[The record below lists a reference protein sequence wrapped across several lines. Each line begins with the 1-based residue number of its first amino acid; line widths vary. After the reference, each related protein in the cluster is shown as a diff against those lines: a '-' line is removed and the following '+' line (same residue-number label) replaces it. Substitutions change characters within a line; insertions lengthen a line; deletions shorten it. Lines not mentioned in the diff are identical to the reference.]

1 MVIVLGLRRGSR
13 GLVDVKAWLKSNIP
27 VMEWLP
33 RYQRKDL
40 KIDLIAGLTVGA
52 VVIPS
57 AMGWASLAGL
67 PTQYGLYAAVA
78 SLIAYFIFGSS
89 KHLVVVPSS
98 GPAALVGAGLMG
110 LVFADEN
117 QYIAAVAMLAF
128 ITGLMLI
135 MARVVKLGFIV
146 NFISQT
152 VLIGFQIGL
161 AFYVINLQLGR
172 ILGISGASGN
182 FFEVAFYYIEN
193 IGEASLTTFSI
204 ALMAFALIFIGKRFY
219 RKIPWNFVLIIVA
232 TALATLLP
240 VEEWGLDVVG
250 SIPEGLPDFVV
261 PSTGGQSLTALIT
274 IAVGLFLIT
283 YIEGVSVSK
292 TFARKGGY
300 EVDNNQE
307 FTGYGTANL
316 AASFFQGMPLNGSA
330 SNTAINYENHAKS
343 QLSGAVAAVVLILV
357 LLFFTSFFSNLPR
370 VIIGVIIITAMLTL
384 IDIRSMKSVYAFD
397 KKEFAFALAA
407 ILGVLFF
414 GLLEGIFIGVAL
426 TMLDLLYRISQ
437 PGIRQLGR
445 IPGTFEFTD
454 LDRNPENETITGVV
468 VFRVDGPLMFPN
480 VARVRQEVLGQVG
493 EKHDVKLVVLSLRS
507 SPYLDLSATE
517 MIANLYTEL
526 RDLGAE
532 LRLADAS
539 GSCRDSIRQ
548 AGLEEK
554 LGVLNPG
561 MSIQKVIEQW
571 FQESSSTSRPG

>member
-1 MVIVLGLRRGSR
+1 
-13 GLVDVKAWLKSNIP
+13 LVDVKKWLKSNIP
-27 VMEWLP
+27 VLEWLP
-33 RYQRKDL
+33 RYERKDL
-40 KIDLIAGLTVGA
+40 KTDLIAGLTVGA

-128 ITGLMLI
+128 ITGVMLI
-135 MARVVKLGFIV
+135 MARVIKLGFIV

-172 ILGISGASGN
+172 ILGINGASGN

-219 RKIPWNFVLIIVA
+219 RRIPWNLILIVVA
-232 TALATLLP
+232 TAFATLLP
-240 VEEWGLDVVG
+240 VEDWGIDVVG

-292 TFARKGGY
+292 TFARKGRY

-307 FTGYGTANL
+307 FVGYGAANL

-330 SNTAINYENHAKS
+330 SNTAINYESRAKS

-357 LLFFTSFFSNLPR
+357 LLFLTSFFSNLPR
-370 VIIGVIIITAMLTL
+370 VIIGVIIIAAMLTL
-384 IDIRSMKSVYAFD
+384 IDVRSMKSVYAFD
-397 KKEFAFALAA
+397 KKEFAFAVAA

-445 IPGTFEFTD
+445 IPGTDEFTD
-454 LDRNPENETITGVV
+454 LDRNPENETITGVA

-480 VARVRQEVLGQVG
+480 VARVRQEVLRQVR
-493 EKHDVKLVVLSLRS
+493 EKNNIKLVVVSLRS

-517 MIANLYTEL
+517 MIANLFTEL
-526 RDLGAE
+526 KDLGTD
-532 LRLADAS
+532 LRLAEAT

-554 LGVLNPG
+554 IGVMNPG

-571 FQESSSTSRPG
+571 FQESLSTSVSG

>member
-1 MVIVLGLRRGSR
+1 
-13 GLVDVKAWLKSNIP
+13 LVDVKEWLKSNIP
-27 VMEWLP
+27 VLDWLP
-33 RYQRKDL
+33 RYERKDL
-40 KIDLIAGLTVGA
+40 KTDLIAGLTVGA

-128 ITGLMLI
+128 ITGVMLI

-219 RKIPWNFVLIIVA
+219 RRIPWNLVLIIVA
-232 TALATLLP
+232 TAFATLLP
-240 VEEWGLDVVG
+240 VEDWGIDVVG

-261 PSTGGQSLTALIT
+261 PSSGGQSLTALIT

-307 FTGYGTANL
+307 FVGYGAANL

-330 SNTAINYENHAKS
+330 SNTAINYESNAKS

-357 LLFFTSFFSNLPR
+357 LLFLTSFFSNLPR
-370 VIIGVIIITAMLTL
+370 VIIGVIIIAAMLTL
-384 IDIRSMKSVYAFD
+384 IDVRSMKSVYAFD
-397 KKEFAFALAA
+397 KKEFAFAVAA

-445 IPGTFEFTD
+445 IPGTNEFTD
-454 LDRNPENETITGVV
+454 LDRNPENETITGVA

-480 VARVRQEVLGQVG
+480 VSRVRQEVLRQVR
-493 EKHDVKLVVLSLRS
+493 EKNNVKLVVVSLRS

-517 MIANLYTEL
+517 MIANLFTEL
-526 RDLGAE
+526 KALGTD
-532 LRLADAS
+532 LRLAEAT

-554 LGVLNPG
+554 IGVMNPG
-561 MSIQKVIEQW
+561 MSIQMVIEQW
-571 FQESSSTSRPG
+571 FQESLSTSVSG

>member
-1 MVIVLGLRRGSR
+1 
-13 GLVDVKAWLKSNIP
+13 LVDVKAWLKSNIP

-40 KIDLIAGLTVGA
+40 KTDLIAGLTVGA

-128 ITGLMLI
+128 ITGLMLL

-161 AFYVINLQLGR
+161 AFYVINLQIGR

-193 IGEASLTTFSI
+193 ISEASLTTFSI

-240 VEEWGLDVVG
+240 VEDWGLDVVG

-370 VIIGVIIITAMLTL
+370 VIIGVIIIAAMLTL
-384 IDIRSMKSVYAFD
+384 IDIGSMKSVYAFD
-397 KKEFAFALAA
+397 KKEFAFAVAA

-454 LDRNPENETITGVV
+454 LDRNPENETITDVV

-480 VARVRQEVLGQVG
+480 VARVRQEVLGQVR

-517 MIANLYTEL
+517 MISNLYTEL
-526 RDLGAE
+526 KDLGAE

-554 LGVLNPG
+554 IGVLNPG

-571 FQESSSTSRPG
+571 FQESSSTSRSG

>member
-1 MVIVLGLRRGSR
+1 
-13 GLVDVKAWLKSNIP
+13 LVDVKEWLKSNIP
-27 VMEWLP
+27 VLEWLP
-33 RYQRKDL
+33 RYERKDL
-40 KIDLIAGLTVGA
+40 KTDFIAGLTVGA

-128 ITGLMLI
+128 ITGVMLI

-182 FFEVAFYYIEN
+182 FFEVALYYIEN

-219 RKIPWNFVLIIVA
+219 RRIPWNLILIVVA
-232 TALATLLP
+232 TAFATLLP
-240 VEEWGLDVVG
+240 VEDWGIDVVG
-250 SIPEGLPDFVV
+250 SIPEGLPDFVI
-261 PSTGGQSLTALIT
+261 PSTGGQSLNALIT

-307 FTGYGTANL
+307 FVGYGAANL

-330 SNTAINYENHAKS
+330 SNTAINYESKAKS

-370 VIIGVIIITAMLTL
+370 VIIGVIIIAAMLTL
-384 IDIRSMKSVYAFD
+384 IDVRSMKSIYAFD
-397 KKEFAFALAA
+397 KKEFAFAVAA

-445 IPGTFEFTD
+445 IPGTDEFTD

-480 VARVRQEVLGQVG
+480 VARVRQEALRQVR
-493 EKHDVKLVVLSLRS
+493 EKNNVKLVVVSLRS

-517 MIANLYTEL
+517 MIANLFTEL
-526 RDLGAE
+526 KDRGTD
-532 LRLADAS
+532 LRLAEAT

-554 LGVLNPG
+554 IGVMNPG
-561 MSIQKVIEQW
+561 MSIQKVIEHW
-571 FQESSSTSRPG
+571 FQESLSTSVSG

>member
-1 MVIVLGLRRGSR
+1 M
-13 GLVDVKAWLKSNIP
+13 VDVKKWLKSNIP
-27 VMEWLP
+27 VLEWLP
-33 RYQRKDL
+33 RYERKDL
-40 KIDLIAGLTVGA
+40 KTDLIAGLTVGA

-128 ITGLMLI
+128 ITGVMLI
-135 MARVVKLGFIV
+135 MARVIKLGFIV

-172 ILGISGASGN
+172 ILGINGASGN

-219 RKIPWNFVLIIVA
+219 RRIPWNLILIVVA
-232 TALATLLP
+232 TAFATLLP
-240 VEEWGLDVVG
+240 VEDWGIDVVG

-292 TFARKGGY
+292 TFARKGRY

-307 FTGYGTANL
+307 FVGYGAANL

-330 SNTAINYENHAKS
+330 SNTAINYESRAKS

-357 LLFFTSFFSNLPR
+357 LLFLTSFFSNLPR
-370 VIIGVIIITAMLTL
+370 VIIGVIIIAAMLTL
-384 IDIRSMKSVYAFD
+384 IDVRSMKSVYAFD
-397 KKEFAFALAA
+397 KKEFAFAVAA

-445 IPGTFEFTD
+445 IPGTDEFTD
-454 LDRNPENETITGVV
+454 LDRNPENETITGVA

-480 VARVRQEVLGQVG
+480 VARVRQEVLRQVR
-493 EKHDVKLVVLSLRS
+493 EKNNIKLVVVSLRS

-517 MIANLYTEL
+517 MIANLFTEL
-526 RDLGAE
+526 KDLGTD
-532 LRLADAS
+532 LRLAEAT

-554 LGVLNPG
+554 IGVMNPG

-571 FQESSSTSRPG
+571 FQESLSTSVSG

>member
-1 MVIVLGLRRGSR
+1 
-13 GLVDVKAWLKSNIP
+13 
-27 VMEWLP
+27 
-33 RYQRKDL
+33 
-40 KIDLIAGLTVGA
+40 
-52 VVIPS
+52 
-57 AMGWASLAGL
+57 
-67 PTQYGLYAAVA
+67 
-78 SLIAYFIFGSS
+78 
-89 KHLVVVPSS
+89 
-98 GPAALVGAGLMG
+98 
-110 LVFADEN
+110 
-117 QYIAAVAMLAF
+117 
-128 ITGLMLI
+128 
-135 MARVVKLGFIV
+135 
-146 NFISQT
+146 
-152 VLIGFQIGL
+152 
-161 AFYVINLQLGR
+161 
-172 ILGISGASGN
+172 
-182 FFEVAFYYIEN
+182 
-193 IGEASLTTFSI
+193 
-204 ALMAFALIFIGKRFY
+204 
-219 RKIPWNFVLIIVA
+219 
-232 TALATLLP
+232 
-240 VEEWGLDVVG
+240 
-250 SIPEGLPDFVV
+250 
-261 PSTGGQSLTALIT
+261 
-274 IAVGLFLIT
+274 
-283 YIEGVSVSK
+283 
-292 TFARKGGY
+292 
-300 EVDNNQE
+300 
-307 FTGYGTANL
+307 
-316 AASFFQGMPLNGSA
+316 
-330 SNTAINYENHAKS
+330 
-343 QLSGAVAAVVLILV
+343 
-357 LLFFTSFFSNLPR
+357 
-370 VIIGVIIITAMLTL
+370 
-384 IDIRSMKSVYAFD
+384 MKSVYAFD

-445 IPGTFEFTD
+445 IPGTNEFTD

>member
-1 MVIVLGLRRGSR
+1 M
-13 GLVDVKAWLKSNIP
+13 VDVKAWLRSNIP
-27 VMEWLP
+27 VLEWLP

-40 KIDLIAGLTVGA
+40 RTDLIAGLTVGA

-67 PTQYGLYAAVA
+67 PTQYGLYAALA

-110 LVFADEN
+110 LVFADQNE
-117 QYIAAVAMLAF
+117 YIAAVAMLAF
-128 ITGLMLI
+128 ITGVMLI
-135 MARVVKLGFIV
+135 MARMVRLGFIV

-182 FFEVAFYYIEN
+182 FFEVAIYYVKN

-219 RKIPWNFVLIIVA
+219 RRIPWNLVLIIVA
-232 TALATLLP
+232 TAFATLLP
-240 VEEWGLDVVG
+240 VEDWGIDVVG
-250 SIPEGLPDFVV
+250 TIPEGLPDFVV

-292 TFARKGGY
+292 TFARKGKY
-300 EVDNNQE
+300 EVDSNQE
-307 FTGYGTANL
+307 FVGYGAANL

-330 SNTAINYENHAKS
+330 SNTAINYESNAKS

-357 LLFFTSFFSNLPR
+357 LLFLTSFFSNLPR
-370 VIIGVIIITAMLTL
+370 VVIGVIIIAAMMTL
-384 IDIRSMKSVYAFD
+384 IDVRSMRSIYSFD
-397 KKEFAFALAA
+397 KKEFIFAIAA
-407 ILGVLFF
+407 ILGVLLF

-437 PGIRQLGR
+437 PGIRLLGR
-445 IPGTFEFTD
+445 VPGTDEFTD
-454 LDRNPENETITGVV
+454 LDRNPENETIASVV
-468 VFRVDGPLMFPN
+468 IFRVDGPLMFPN
-480 VARVRQEVLGQVG
+480 VARVRQEVLRYVRQ
-493 EKHDVKLVVLSLRS
+493 KKDVKLVVISLRS

-517 MIANLYTEL
+517 MIADLFTEL
-526 RDLGAE
+526 KDLGAS
-532 LRLADAS
+532 LRLAEAN

-548 AGLEEK
+548 AGLEAKIGEM
-554 LGVLNPG
+554 NPG
-561 MSIQKVIEQW
+561 MSVQKVVEGWTEETLNPQ
-571 FQESSSTSRPG
+571 

>member
-1 MVIVLGLRRGSR
+1 
-13 GLVDVKAWLKSNIP
+13 LVDVKAWLKSNIP
-27 VMEWLP
+27 VLEWLP

-40 KIDLIAGLTVGA
+40 KTDLVAGLTVGA

-57 AMGWASLAGL
+57 AMGWASVAGL

-110 LVFADEN
+110 LVFADQNE
-117 QYIAAVAMLAF
+117 YIAAVAMLAF
-128 ITGLMLI
+128 ITGVMLI
-135 MARVVKLGFIV
+135 IARMVRLGFIV

-182 FFEVAFYYIEN
+182 FFEVIIYYVKN

-204 ALMAFALIFIGKRFY
+204 ALMAFALIIIGKRFY
-219 RKIPWNFVLIIVA
+219 RKIPWNLVLIIIA
-232 TALATLLP
+232 TAFATLLP
-240 VEEWGLDVVG
+240 VEDWGIEVVG
-250 SIPEGLPDFVV
+250 NIPEGLPDFVV
-261 PSTGGQSLTALIT
+261 PSTGGQSLSALVT

-300 EVDNNQE
+300 EVDTNQE
-307 FTGYGTANL
+307 FVGYGAANL

-330 SNTAINYENHAKS
+330 SNTAINYESKATS
-343 QLSGAVAAVVLILV
+343 QLSGAVAALVLILV
-357 LLFFTSFFSNLPR
+357 LLFLTSFFSNLPR
-370 VIIGVIIITAMLTL
+370 VVIGVIIIAAMFTL
-384 IDIRSMKSVYAFD
+384 IDVRSMRSIYSFD
-397 KKEFAFALAA
+397 RKEFVFAVAA
-407 ILGVLFF
+407 IMGVLLF

-437 PGIRQLGR
+437 PGIRLLGR
-445 IPGTFEFTD
+445 VPGTDEFTD
-454 LDRNPENETITGVV
+454 LDRNPENETIAGVV
-468 VFRVDGPLMFPN
+468 IFRVDGPLMFPN
-480 VARVRQEVLGQVG
+480 VARVRQEVLRHVKDRGN
-493 EKHDVKLVVLSLRS
+493 VKLVVISLRS

-517 MIANLYTEL
+517 MIADLFAEL
-526 RDLGAE
+526 KGLGAD
-532 LRLADAS
+532 LRLAEAN

-554 LGVLNPG
+554 IGATNPG
-561 MSIQKVIEQW
+561 MSIEKVVRQW
-571 FQESSSTSRPG
+571 SQESS